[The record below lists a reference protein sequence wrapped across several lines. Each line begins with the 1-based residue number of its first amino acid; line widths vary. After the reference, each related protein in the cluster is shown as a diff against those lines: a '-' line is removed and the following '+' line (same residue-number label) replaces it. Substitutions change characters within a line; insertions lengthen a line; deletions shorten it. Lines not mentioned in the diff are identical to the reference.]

1 MLFGKITHPNPSRE
15 GNYIKNYQRLINIKK
30 MYMKKSVRK
39 IILGALLVGA
49 LIVPAISFASEHGGE
64 SSGGHGDVALVFG
77 AMAIILILSKVGSL
91 ITRFGQPA
99 VLGEILVGVVLGNLA
114 LLGFGFFRELE
125 HNAIIAFLAEFGVVL
140 LLFQIGLESNVK
152 EIKSVGA
159 KSLVVAMIGVVAPFV
174 LGTYLI
180 GPYIFPG
187 LEQIAY
193 LFIGASLTATSV
205 GITGRVFKDFN
216 KLHIKEA
223 KVVLGAAVIDDVM
236 GLLILAVITAI
247 ATVGSISPMAI
258 AIITVKAFG
267 FLFGGIIIGKYIATT
282 LGKVLLKIHTG
293 IGMKLSLALSIGLFF
308 SYIASLFGLAPIIGA
323 FVAGLLLDNVC
334 FSGFKNYRLIRDIE
348 KWLKKENKDKNVDR
362 SLYNIMSKH
371 SHKHVEDLIEN
382 VAFVFVPIFFVYTGL
397 QVKLE
402 TFFNPKVLLIAL
414 LVTAVAIVGKV
425 ISSVFLPK
433 KYNKWIVGFAMVPRG
448 EVGLIFGN
456 IGKSL
461 GVISDE
467 LFSVII
473 VMVILTTLVAP
484 PVLSC
489 LLKKHE
495 DRE

>member
-1 MLFGKITHPNPSRE
+1 MM
-15 GNYIKNYQRLINIKK
+15 YIKKIIKK
-30 MYMKKSVRK
+30 VFFSMF
-39 IILGALLVGA
+39 LFAALF
-49 LIVPAISFASEHGGE
+49 VPVISFAAEHNE
-64 SSGGHGDVALVFG
+64 KAEGGHGSIALVFG
-77 AMAIILILSKVGSL
+77 VMAILLILSKIGSL

-114 LLGFGFFRELE
+114 LIGFGFFRELE
-125 HNAIIAFLAEFGVVL
+125 HNQIIAFLAEFGVVI

-152 EIKSVGA
+152 EIKSVGV
-159 KSLVVAMIGVVAPFV
+159 KSLVVAIIGVVAPFV

-223 KVVLGAAVIDDVM
+223 KVVLGAAVIDDVL

-247 ATVGSISPMAI
+247 ATVGSIGTLDI
-258 AIITVKAFG
+258 VIITAKAFG
-267 FLFGGIIIGKYIATT
+267 FLFGGIIIGSYIAKN
-282 LGKVLLKIHTG
+282 LGKILLKIHTG

-308 SYIASLFGLAPIIGA
+308 SYIASLVGLAPIIGA
-323 FVAGLLLDNVC
+323 FVAGLLLDNVH
-334 FSGFKNYRLIRDIE
+334 FKGFKNYRLIRDIK
-348 KWLKKENKDKNVDR
+348 KWMESRDGNGVNKELNQ
-362 SLYNIMSKH
+362 IIEKH
-371 SHKHVEDLIEN
+371 SHKHIEDLIEN
-382 VAFVFVPIFFVYTGL
+382 IAFVFVPLFFVYTGL
-397 QVKLE
+397 QVRLE
-402 TFFNPKVLLIAL
+402 TFFNPKILLIAL
-414 LVTAVAIVGKV
+414 LVTVIAIIGKV
-425 ISSVFLPK
+425 ISGIFLPK

-467 LFSVII
+467 VFSVII
-473 VMVILTTLVAP
+473 VMVILTTLIAP

-489 LLKKHE
+489 FLKKYKE
-495 DRE
+495 DEN

>member
-1 MLFGKITHPNPSRE
+1 MHTKKIF
-15 GNYIKNYQRLINIKK
+15 KK
-30 MYMKKSVRK
+30 IVFSVLLLG
-39 IILGALLVGA
+39 ILVF
-49 LIVPAISFASEHGGE
+49 PAISFAAEHGE
-64 SSGGHGDVALVFG
+64 EASSGHGDIALVFG
-77 AMAIILILSKVGSL
+77 AMAIILILSKLGSL

-114 LLGFGFFRELE
+114 LLGFSFFRELE

-152 EIKSVGA
+152 EIRSVGV

-174 LGTYLI
+174 LGTYVI

-247 ATVGSISPMAI
+247 ATVGSISPVAI

-267 FLFGGIIIGKYIATT
+267 FLFGGIIIGGYIAKN

-323 FVAGLLLDNVC
+323 FVAGLLLDNVH
-334 FSGFKNYRLIRDIE
+334 FNGFKSYRLVRDIKDWME
-348 KWLKKENKDKNVDR
+348 SRDRNGVNKALNDI
-362 SLYNIMSKH
+362 LEKH
-371 SHKHVEDLIEN
+371 SRKHVEDLIEN

-402 TFFNPKVLLIAL
+402 TFFNPKILLIAL
-414 LVTAVAIVGKV
+414 LVTLAAVLGKV

-433 KYNKWIVGFAMVPRG
+433 NYNKWIVGFAMVPRG

-467 LFSVII
+467 AFSVII

-484 PVLSC
+484 PVLSG
-489 LLKKHE
+489 LLKKYKE
-495 DRE
+495 GDRN

>member
-1 MLFGKITHPNPSRE
+1 MYT
-15 GNYIKNYQRLINIKK
+15 KK
-30 MYMKKSVRK
+30 VVKK
-39 IILGALLVGA
+39 IIFIVLLLGI
-49 LIVPAISFASEHGGE
+49 LIIPAISFAAEHGE
-64 SSGGHGDVALVFG
+64 EPSSGHGEIALIFG
-77 AMAIILILSKVGSL
+77 AMAILLILSKLGSL

-99 VLGEILVGVVLGNLA
+99 VLGEILVGVFLGNLA
-114 LLGFGFFRELE
+114 LLGFAFFRELE

-140 LLFQIGLESNVK
+140 LLFQIGLESNLK
-152 EIKSVGA
+152 EIRSVGA
-159 KSLVVAMIGVVAPFV
+159 KSLIVAIIGVVAPFV
-174 LGTYLI
+174 LGTYVV

-193 LFIGASLTATSV
+193 LFIGAALTATSV

-216 KLHIKEA
+216 KLRIKEA
-223 KVVLGAAVIDDVM
+223 KVVLGAAVIDDIL
-236 GLLILAVITAI
+236 GLMILAVITAV
-247 ATVGSISPMAI
+247 ATVGSISPAAI
-258 AIITVKAFG
+258 AIITLKAFG

-348 KWLKKENKDKNVDR
+348 KWIKKNHEDTNVGK
-362 SLYNIMSKH
+362 SLYGILAMH

-382 VAFVFVPIFFVYTGL
+382 VAFVFVPLFFVYTGL
-397 QVKLE
+397 QVRLE

-414 LVTAVAIVGKV
+414 LVTIVAVFGKV
-425 ISSVFLPK
+425 ISGVFLPK
-433 KYNKWIVGFAMVPRG
+433 QYNKWIVGFAMVPRG

-467 LFSVII
+467 VFSVII
-473 VMVILTTLVAP
+473 VMVILTTFIAP

-489 LLKKHE
+489 FLKKHE
-495 DRE
+495 D

>member
-1 MLFGKITHPNPSRE
+1 MGDFIFKKL
-15 GNYIKNYQRLINIKK
+15 LINQRKTWLINAKK
-30 MYMKKSVRK
+30 MYTKKVVKK
-39 IILGALLVGA
+39 IIFGALLLGV
-49 LIVPAISFASEHGGE
+49 LIVPAISFAAEHGE
-64 SSGGHGDVALVFG
+64 EQSSGHGEIALVFG
-77 AMAIILILSKVGSL
+77 AMAVLLILSKVGSL

-114 LLGFGFFRELE
+114 LLGFAFFRELE

-140 LLFQIGLESNVK
+140 LLFQIGLESNLK

-159 KSLVVAMIGVVAPFV
+159 KSLVVAIIGVVAPFV
-174 LGTYLI
+174 LGTYVV
-180 GPYIFPG
+180 GPYVFPG

-193 LFIGASLTATSV
+193 LFIGAALTATSV

-216 KLHIKEA
+216 KLRIKEA
-223 KVVLGAAVIDDVM
+223 KVVLGAAVIDDIL
-236 GLLILAVITAI
+236 GLMILAVITAV
-247 ATVGSISPMAI
+247 ATVGSISPAAI
-258 AIITVKAFG
+258 AIITLKAFG

-348 KWLKKENKDKNVDR
+348 KWIKKNHEDTNVGK
-362 SLYNIMSKH
+362 SLYNILAMH

-382 VAFVFVPIFFVYTGL
+382 VAFVFVPLFFVYTGL
-397 QVKLE
+397 QVRLE

-414 LVTAVAIVGKV
+414 LVTIVAVFGKV
-425 ISSVFLPK
+425 ISGVFLPK
-433 KYNKWIVGFAMVPRG
+433 QYNKWIVGFAMVPRG

-467 LFSVII
+467 VFSVII
-473 VMVILTTLVAP
+473 VMVILTTFIAP

-489 LLKKHE
+489 FLKKHKE
-495 DRE
+495 